1 MATQSDHR
9 VVLIHGYLAGEDA
22 SSILLIFRHVF
33 GGGLGYTDTSP
44 ALIVVGI
51 LDLTRG
57 ESIVWHD
64 FDALGDANVVW
75 TLSKIRL
82 VKFNAF
88 IVDAKIH
95 LAFLDTGILG
105 TASAGTH
112 VHSE

>member
-1 MATQSDHR
+1 MIRA
-9 VVLIHGYLAGEDA
+9 
-22 SSILLIFRHVF
+22 
-33 GGGLGYTDTSP
+33 
-44 ALIVVGI
+44 
-51 LDLTRG
+51 
-57 ESIVWHD
+57 
-64 FDALGDANVVW
+64 
-75 TLSKIRL
+75 LSKIRL